1 MEERHSGVMT
11 TMVGSNLY
19 TTAQILAVVA
29 AAIEEVAGLTMEVV
43 EEGRITATTKVLLR
57 SRMGHPPV
65 GFLPPLVQQDSGMV
79 LLHHQEQLAS
89 VWVYLPRLQRIMEVV
104 VHTMATVVA
113 IRDNKVAIRDNK
125 VAIGMAVISPGN
137 RLGVTMARHLVVAMV
152 MGATSAIDE

>member
-11 TMVGSNLY
+11 TMVASNLY

-43 EEGRITATTKVLLR
+43 EEGRTTATTKVLLR

-65 GFLPPLVQQDSGMV
+65 GFLPPLVQQGSGMV

-113 IRDNKVAIRDNK
+113 IRDNKVAI
-125 VAIGMAVISPGN
+125 GMAVISPGN
-137 RLGVTMARHLVVAMV
+137 RLGVTMAHHLVVAMV